1 MKRLSIALLLLG
13 LAGCGKYPSSQ
24 KGLDACAEWVKAY
37 GGSYKH
43 ETIYKRRDGT
53 TNNSR
58 EVITKTYPYTT
69 LEQIKANKGI
79 HQKSKINNK
88 DGFII
93 ESLVVARHCEIDESE
108 KQWLGYENK
117 AVIDMTWRD
126 RDGARG
132 KMEVVKHFR
141 Y

>member
-1 MKRLSIALLLLG
+1 MKRLPVFLLLLG
-13 LAGCGKYPSSQ
+13 LVGCKYPSKEQ
-24 KGLDACAEWVKAY
+24 AEKACEKWVKDY
-37 GGSYKH
+37 GGSYKS
-43 ETIYKRRDGT
+43 ETIYTLRDGS

-58 EVITKTYPYTT
+58 EVITETYPYTT

-93 ESLVVARHCEIDESE
+93 ESLVVARHCEIAESNR
-108 KQWLGYENK
+108 QWLGYENK
-117 AVIDMTWRD
+117 AVVDMTWSD

>member
-1 MKRLSIALLLLG
+1 MKKLSVFLLLLG
-13 LAGCGKYPSSQ
+13 LVGCKYQSKEQ
-24 KGLDACAEWVKAY
+24 AEKACEKWVKA
-37 GGSYKH
+37 GGSYKS
-43 ETIYKRRDGT
+43 ETIYTRRDGS

-58 EVITKTYPYTT
+58 EVITETYPYTT
-69 LEQIKANKGI
+69 LEEIKANKGI

-93 ESLVVARHCEIDESE
+93 ERLVVKRHCEIDESE

-117 AVIDMTWRD
+117 AVVDMTWRD

>member
-1 MKRLSIALLLLG
+1 MKRLSVFLLLLG
-13 LAGCGKYPSSQ
+13 LIGCKYPSKEQ
-24 KGLDACAEWVKAY
+24 AEKACEKWVKAY
-37 GGSYKH
+37 GGSYKS
-43 ETIYKRRDGT
+43 ETIYTLRDGS

-58 EVITKTYPYTT
+58 EVITETYPYST

-93 ESLVVARHCEIDESE
+93 ERLVVVRHCEMDETE

-117 AVIDMTWRD
+117 AAVDMTWRD

>member
-1 MKRLSIALLLLG
+1 MKKLSVFLLLLG
-13 LAGCGKYPSSQ
+13 LVGCKYQSMEQ
-24 KGLDACAEWVKAY
+24 AEKACEKWVKA
-37 GGSYKH
+37 GGSYKS
-43 ETIYKRRDGT
+43 ETIYTRRDGS

-58 EVITKTYPYTT
+58 EVITETYPYTT

-93 ESLVVARHCEIDESE
+93 ERLVVKRHCEIDESE

-117 AVIDMTWRD
+117 AVRDMSWRD

>member
-1 MKRLSIALLLLG
+1 MKKLSVFLLLLG
-13 LAGCGKYPSSQ
+13 LVGCKYQSMEQ
-24 KGLDACAEWVKAY
+24 AEKACEKWVKA
-37 GGSYKH
+37 GGSYKS
-43 ETIYKRRDGT
+43 ETIYTRRDGS

-58 EVITKTYPYTT
+58 EVITETYPYTT

-93 ESLVVARHCEIDESE
+93 ERLVVKRHCEIDESE

-117 AVIDMTWRD
+117 AVVDMTWRD